1 MSTYRFLACA
11 VIAVAAGLPAMGEDA
26 PAGKDKKADK
36 PVLKGEYAALAKVC
50 DLSSEQQKKV
60 QEALPAAEA
69 DATAQQAEYKK
80 KLEAAQKALKDVQ
93 AQKPDHRAI
102 VLGKVEEV
110 LTPEQKGKY
119 AGYRVYLA
127 TAGKYGRLKLSTEQ
141 KESLKTACLALGTD
155 PEAKKK
161 ADEKALSL
169 LSDEQKAKLAELSTP
184 KEKRAPAT
192 RPAQAGAAH

>member
-11 VIAVAAGLPAMGEDA
+11 VIAVAAALPAMGEDA
-26 PAGKDKKADK
+26 PVAKDKKADK

-50 DLSSEQQKKV
+50 DLTGEQQKKV
-60 QEALPAAEA
+60 QEVLPTAEA
-69 DATAQQAEYKK
+69 DAKAQEAEYKK
-80 KLEAAQKALKDVQ
+80 KLEAAQKALKDLQ
-93 AQKPDHRAI
+93 AQKPDRRAI

-110 LTPEQKGKY
+110 LTPEQKAKY

-127 TAGKYGRLKLSTEQ
+127 TAGKYGRLRLSPEQ
-141 KESLKTACLALGTD
+141 KETLKTACLALGSD

-169 LSDEQKAKLAELSTP
+169 LTDEQKAKLAELTKP
-184 KEKRAPAT
+184 KAKPAAKAAT
-192 RPAQAGAAH
+192 RPAGGN